1 VLKDLMKEKW
11 FKISLLITGAI
22 VLIVLMEFFLVKA
35 ITFLL
40 PFLLILLFTSILSY
54 PVDYLEKKK
63 VPRWLGTII
72 SLVAFLSTLIGI
84 LTIIIMQLING
95 SKFLLLFLTE
105 KSEKIILF
113 IESFYTKNILPSVD
127 TAKETFSTLNK
138 EQKDDLQSR
147 ALEVGEV
154 LIKNITSFLQKIVEI
169 IPGFIGLLPELFTG
183 LIFVSL
189 ATFFLTKD
197 KPKISQKIKSK
208 LTNIQLENLQKI
220 NLEAK
225 KTIIGFVR
233 AQLTL
238 IGMTFIIV
246 LIGLL
251 ILKVKY
257 AFLIAFIIGFVDLIP
272 YLGTGFVFFPWIIV
286 SFLIGAKNL
295 AIGLVILYVLVVIQ
309 RNIIEPKVL
318 SSNIGLDPLST
329 LIAIYL
335 GFAIFGVLGLIIG
348 PVMLIIFK
356 MFYGIYKDGK
366 NVKKIDEK

>member
-1 VLKDLMKEKW
+1 
-11 FKISLLITGAI
+11 
-22 VLIVLMEFFLVKA
+22 
-35 ITFLL
+35 
-40 PFLLILLFTSILSY
+40 
-54 PVDYLEKKK
+54 
-63 VPRWLGTII
+63 
-72 SLVAFLSTLIGI
+72 
-84 LTIIIMQLING
+84 
-95 SKFLLLFLTE
+95 
-105 KSEKIILF
+105 
-113 IESFYTKNILPSVD
+113 
-127 TAKETFSTLNK
+127 
-138 EQKDDLQSR
+138 
-147 ALEVGEV
+147 
-154 LIKNITSFLQKIVEI
+154 
-169 IPGFIGLLPELFTG
+169 
-183 LIFVSL
+183 
-189 ATFFLTKD
+189 
-197 KPKISQKIKSK
+197 
-208 LTNIQLENLQKI
+208 
-220 NLEAK
+220 LEAK

-295 AIGLVILYVLVVIQ
+295 AIGLIILYVLVVIQ

-366 NVKKIDEK
+366 SVKKIDEK